1 MVVLCTSPWLI
12 LLKETDMSKG
22 STARPYSVPREE
34 FENKWEAVFGRR
46 DIKEEPKDKPKQD
59 APTDDAK

>member
-34 FENKWEAVFGRR
+34 FENKWEAIFGRR
-46 DIKEEPKDKPKQD
+46 EQQEPEPQPQQD
-59 APTDDAK
+59 DPIDDAK